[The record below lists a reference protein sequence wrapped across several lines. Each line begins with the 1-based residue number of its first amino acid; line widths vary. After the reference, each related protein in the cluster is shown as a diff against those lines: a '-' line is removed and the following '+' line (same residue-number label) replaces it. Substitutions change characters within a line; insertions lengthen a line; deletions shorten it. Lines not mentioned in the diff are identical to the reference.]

1 VLLHLVDISPPDPDA
16 DPVKDA
22 RAIVAELKKF
32 SKDLVEKPRWLV
44 LNKIDLLP
52 AKEADALCKDIVR
65 RLRWKGPV
73 YRISA
78 VTKQGT
84 KELMQD
90 VMRLI
95 EETAAPKDVGDE

>member
-1 VLLHLVDISPPDPDA
+1 
-16 DPVKDA
+16 
-22 RAIVAELKKF
+22 
-32 SKDLVEKPRWLV
+32 V

-52 AKEADALCKDIVR
+52 EKEADQRCKDIVR
-65 RLRWKGPV
+65 RLRWKGPT
-73 YRISA
+73 YRISG

-95 EETAAPKDVGDE
+95 EETAAAPVEE